1 MLLQISSESQ
11 NKKDKL
17 RVTQTKACKGFQRP
31 APIVMKYWKH
41 FRYSLHLAMQISN
54 SLLYRVFIY
63 MKYVYSKSGSWAFLM
78 MSIKNSGSWLL
89 LKQRKCGC
97 GPCNTSRVAT
107 QLAISSGI
115 SQILS
120 GRNYLET
127 QSKAFSQYFN
137 VNCYREQL
145 MLS

>member
-1 MLLQISSESQ
+1 MLIQISSESQ

-17 RVTQTKACKGFQRP
+17 RVTHSKACKGIQRP

-78 MSIKNSGSWLL
+78 MSIKNSGSWVL

-107 QLAISSGI
+107 QLAISSGT

-120 GRNYLET
+120 GRNYFET

-137 VNCYREQL
+137 DKFLREL
-145 MLS
+145 